1 MCDLLGQLTDYG
13 CRVIVFLDGVHNVG
27 EPLVSEIKPLV
38 RELYQKRRVITFVAS
53 KEGPSDVD
61 VPNEHGL
68 FALGLLQVFQGTS
81 PGGPDGNRSNGYT
94 LDQFK
99 TALRDAVQNLSG
111 RQQDASCY
119 IPLELAGTDLVRQ
132 AVKRPYEQPRC
143 RVGKAGRRRIA
154 GSPKRH
160 DIERCLRGLKSRGPV
175 RPGDGTGVP
184 GLLAVASALPSVD
197 VKNAREPR

>member
-1 MCDLLGQLTDYG
+1 MNKGDVVGIVIAAHVLELKDSTVIAAADSQIGQPPRSVIATQDLCELLGQLTDYG

-27 EPLVSEIKPLV
+27 EPLFSEIKPLV

-68 FALGLLQVFQGTS
+68 FALGLLQVFQGAS
-81 PGGPDGNRSNGYT
+81 PSGSEGNRSNAYT

-99 TALRDAVQNLSG
+99 TSLRDAVQNLSG

-119 IPLELAGTDLVRQ
+119 IPLEL
-132 AVKRPYEQPRC
+132 P
-143 RVGKAGRRRIA
+143 
-154 GSPKRH
+154 
-160 DIERCLRGLKSRGPV
+160 ERTLFAKP
-175 RPGDGTGVP
+175 
-184 GLLAVASALPSVD
+184 
-197 VKNAREPR
+197 